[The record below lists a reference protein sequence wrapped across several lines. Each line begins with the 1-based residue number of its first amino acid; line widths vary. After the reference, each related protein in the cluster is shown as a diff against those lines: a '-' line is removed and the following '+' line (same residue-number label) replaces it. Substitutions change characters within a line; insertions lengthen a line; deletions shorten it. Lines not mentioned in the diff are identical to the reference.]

1 MAKRSTWRQ
10 ECVQKCSKHV
20 RVHQQL
26 KGAQRSSKTR
36 PGVSG
41 LTDKEYRD
49 SLLWGTSFYPQSF
62 RCQATLR
69 PERTSHCL
77 HIPRILPLQCLLP
90 NQHPWN
96 ILHAWSDFWTSYVQ
110 QFVALCYSCFSCSE
124 SMVRLNSKVSTSRTE
139 AGRAGEQCQYPNR
152 DRNEE
157 HKERHLTKFSKLKV
171 TSKTENSRN
180 SKPLR
185 LTLQVQ
191 FEECGRLWKHSL
203 AKHSTRINE
212 NQRGQ
217 LCFRIGLQCQ
227 WRRCLEIGLKKA
239 RNSKDRRENMAKHG
253 YYLGVQTTIS
263 NPSFVQLKD
272 SKIIQV

>member
-1 MAKRSTWRQ
+1 
-10 ECVQKCSKHV
+10 
-20 RVHQQL
+20 
-26 KGAQRSSKTR
+26 
-36 PGVSG
+36 
-41 LTDKEYRD
+41 
-49 SLLWGTSFYPQSF
+49 
-62 RCQATLR
+62 
-69 PERTSHCL
+69 
-77 HIPRILPLQCLLP
+77 
-90 NQHPWN
+90 
-96 ILHAWSDFWTSYVQ
+96 
-110 QFVALCYSCFSCSE
+110 
-124 SMVRLNSKVSTSRTE
+124 MVRLNSKVSTSRTE

-253 YYLGVQTTIS
+253 YHLGVQTTIS
-263 NPSFVQLKD
+263 NRPLSSSRTVKSFKYSARHWIILLRHSIICASIKAQKSSAD
-272 SKIIQV
+272 STFKVCRIDILPYFSM